1 MSDSTEARPVEERAG
16 ERLEA
21 ALAETG
27 ARDPRDF
34 YRVQLRELRGEDR
47 EGYESAVEYYRETL
61 LPRVAD
67 PGVDPLAAW
76 TDYGRH
82 LATLRAPGRTVSVDV
97 TGRSA
102 AYASPAARDALV
114 LHLPDD
120 QKRPAFL
127 VGLPAE
133 LSPAQHATYDWL
145 VSGRRALREADS

>member
-1 MSDSTEARPVEERAG
+1 MSDPIDARSVEERATT
-16 ERLEA
+16 RLEA
-21 ALAETG
+21 ALRETN

-47 EGYESAVEYYRETL
+47 HGYESAVAYYRETL

-67 PGVDPLAAW
+67 PQVDALAAW

-82 LATLRAPGRTVSVDV
+82 LATLRAPGRTVSVDI
-97 TGRSA
+97 TGRA
-102 AYASPAARDALV
+102 TEYASPADRNALV

-120 QKRPAFL
+120 RKRPAFL

-133 LSPAQHATYDWL
+133 LSPAQRATYDWL
-145 VSGRRALREADS
+145 VSGRRALREAS